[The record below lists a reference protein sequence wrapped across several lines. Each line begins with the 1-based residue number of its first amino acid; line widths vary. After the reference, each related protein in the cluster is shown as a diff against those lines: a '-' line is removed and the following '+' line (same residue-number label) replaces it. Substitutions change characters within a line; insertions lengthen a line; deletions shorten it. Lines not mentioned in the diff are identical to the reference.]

1 MYSSRI
7 TPAIHC
13 TKFTTHCH
21 LASGTSSVPPAVL
34 CSSRSSN
41 LLVTWQITKLKM
53 QRVGFDS
60 QSANNLGGMPGVPA
74 MHVSTS
80 CLLENEA
87 GMTATTLLGEA
98 SQKVIEQTCS

>member
-1 MYSSRI
+1 
-7 TPAIHC
+7 
-13 TKFTTHCH
+13 
-21 LASGTSSVPPAVL
+21 
-34 CSSRSSN
+34 
-41 LLVTWQITKLKM
+41 LVTWQITKLKM